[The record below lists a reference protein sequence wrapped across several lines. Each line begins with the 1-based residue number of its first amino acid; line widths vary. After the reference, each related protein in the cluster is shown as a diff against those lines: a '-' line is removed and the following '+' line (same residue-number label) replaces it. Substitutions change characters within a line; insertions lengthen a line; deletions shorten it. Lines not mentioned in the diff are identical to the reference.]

1 MRIDEAYEGLCGE
14 IVGLAVK
21 DYRTALILGDRE
33 KQERLERFFRGEWF
47 VYLVDDRVDG
57 EYVIERVREQCKM
70 SRRS

>member
-21 DYRTALILGDRE
+21 DYRAALILGDRE